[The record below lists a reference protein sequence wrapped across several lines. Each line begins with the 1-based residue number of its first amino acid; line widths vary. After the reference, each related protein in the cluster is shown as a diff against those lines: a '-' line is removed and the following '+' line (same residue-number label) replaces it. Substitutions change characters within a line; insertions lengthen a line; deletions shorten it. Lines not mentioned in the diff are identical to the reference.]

1 MVDYDWYR
9 SFLAVYQV
17 GTVTGAA
24 QERGLTQPAVTQ
36 HLAALEAV
44 VGAPL
49 FTRTARLMVPTERG
63 KALYTHVAG
72 ALDVLDRVSHQL
84 RRGDS
89 DMLPE
94 IRLGTPREYFSAVAL
109 PQLTHIPVQVWTRF
123 GPAQVLLEALRDG
136 DLDLVIATERVNLRT
151 LEYRKL
157 REETFV
163 LVAGAASQPPVQQP
177 ITLEERRTL
186 EQWVLSQPWVSYGRD
201 LPIIRRFWRQ
211 CFGTRPDIVPR
222 LVVPDLMVLADAV
235 AGGAGVS
242 VLPSYLCAT
251 LVTMRQM
258 ICLWAPEPPVT
269 NSLWVTGR
277 VRDRQRP
284 EVVRVREALLSQ
296 PPPDGSTE
304 R

>member
-44 VGAPL
+44 VGVPL
-49 FTRTARLMVPTERG
+49 FTRTARMMVPTERG
-63 KALYTHVAG
+63 KALYTEVVG
-72 ALDVLDRVSHQL
+72 ALDVLDRVSLQL
-84 RRGDS
+84 RRGAS
-89 DMLPE
+89 DRLPE

-109 PQLTHIPVQVWTRF
+109 SQLTHIPIRVWTRF

-136 DLDLVIATERVNLRT
+136 ELDLVIATERLNLRT

-157 REETFV
+157 RDETFV
-163 LVAGAASQPPVQQP
+163 LVAGAASHPPIQQP
-177 ITLEERRTL
+177 TTAEERRTL
-186 EQWVLSQPWVSYGRD
+186 EQWVLSQPWASYGRD

-211 CFGTRPDIVPR
+211 CFGTRPEIEPR
-222 LVVPDLMVLADAV
+222 LIVPDLIVLAEAV
-235 AGGAGVS
+235 ACGAGVS
-242 VLPSYLCAT
+242 VLPSYLCAR
-251 LVTMRQM
+251 LVTMGQL

-269 NSLWVTGR
+269 NSLWVTSR
-277 VRDRQRP
+277 VHDRQRP
-284 EVVRVREALLSQ
+284 EVMRVREALLSQ
-296 PPPDGSTE
+296 PPEGRTGG
-304 R
+304 